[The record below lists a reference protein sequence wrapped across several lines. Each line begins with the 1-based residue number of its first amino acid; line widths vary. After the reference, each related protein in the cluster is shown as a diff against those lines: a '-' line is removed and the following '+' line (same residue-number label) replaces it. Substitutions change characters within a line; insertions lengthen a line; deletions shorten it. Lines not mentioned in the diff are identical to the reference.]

1 MNPHDSIST
10 APLSTSD
17 NAESDRHSRVLHE
30 RGKQFN
36 LAAIAKWHRLLLRG
50 VALLLLGLVLI
61 VATWMLAPN
70 FLLVAYSICA
80 AIAVGVVVVVGRL
93 AVLCGHSPA
102 AVVVTC
108 ICMIIPFVALVMILS
123 INGTAIS
130 LLRRTGV
137 RVGLLG
143 VPEPEMVKLYKG
155 WCSRCGYYLHGLRI
169 DRCPER
175 GMMIHGEPDDVV
187 HGQPSPVPNE
197 TRAT

>member
-10 APLSTSD
+10 APLSAID
-17 NAESDRHSRVLHE
+17 NPENTRHSRILHE

-36 LAAIAKWHRLLLRG
+36 LVAIAKWHRLLLRG

-61 VATWMLAPN
+61 VATWMLAPS
-70 FLLVAYSICA
+70 FLLFAYSICA

-102 AVVVTC
+102 AVAVAC
-108 ICMIIPFVALVMILS
+108 ICMIVPFVAIVMILS

-143 VPEPEMVKLYKG
+143 VPASEMVKLYEG
-155 WCSRCGYYLHGLRI
+155 WCSRCGYDLRGLQV
-169 DRCPER
+169 DRCPEC
-175 GMMIHGEPDDVV
+175 GMMIEGEPGDVTN
-187 HGQPSPVPNE
+187 GPPSPMPIE
-197 TRAT
+197 TRVT